1 LHAQLSKQRLG
12 RKILPPGF
20 GTNGRKIQL
29 LKSGS
34 DGRAR
39 GFEAEPLTP
48 ELSIAPAPETDNRT
62 GTVVLV
68 LKPDIADDLP
78 RLRANDR
85 PQAQLAVPIKEVD
98 LGLHPFVRLVDGGR
112 QFRIQMLHRLDIAVD
127 SEQRFGLNIH
137 ELAARGAIRDTK
149 VLAAL
154 ADPPEARMKT
164 GQIEKRYGLDTL
176 GTELLGEGKQAT

>member
-1 LHAQLSKQRLG
+1 LHAQLGKQRLG
-12 RKILPPGF
+12 RKILRPGF

-78 RLRANDR
+78 RLVRMTVLRLNWPSLSKRSILVCTHSRASSTVAGNS
-85 PQAQLAVPIKEVD
+85 E
-98 LGLHPFVRLVDGGR
+98 
-112 QFRIQMLHRLDIAVD
+112 FRCCIV
-127 SEQRFGLNIH
+127 
-137 ELAARGAIRDTK
+137 
-149 VLAAL
+149 
-154 ADPPEARMKT
+154 
-164 GQIEKRYGLDTL
+164 
-176 GTELLGEGKQAT
+176 ATSP